1 MATPLPAAPLSLADL
16 APASCARVVAVDPH
30 TPIGRRLLDL
40 GFVPGTEL
48 RVIRR
53 APLGDPVEY
62 ELRGYRV
69 CLRRSEALR
78 IQVELR

>member
-1 MATPLPAAPLSLADL
+1 MAATLPVVPLCLADVPPGS
-16 APASCARVVAVDPH
+16 AARVAAVDAQS
-30 TPIGRRLLDL
+30 PIGRRLLDL
-40 GFVPGTEL
+40 GFVPGTL
-48 RVIRR
+48 VQVVRR

-78 IQVELR
+78 IGVELA

>member
-1 MATPLPAAPLSLADL
+1 MASFVPAPPLSLADV
-16 APASCARVVAVDPH
+16 APGSCARVVAVDPQSQ
-30 TPIGRRLLDL
+30 IGRRLLDL

>member
-1 MATPLPAAPLSLADL
+1 MAAILPVVPLSLADL
-16 APASCARVVAVDPH
+16 APGSAARVAEVDPKS
-30 TPIGRRLLDL
+30 PIGRRLLDL
-40 GFVPGTEL
+40 GFVPGTA
-48 RVIRR
+48 VQVVRR

-78 IQVELR
+78 IRVELA

>member
-1 MATPLPAAPLSLADL
+1 MAVALPIVPLSLADV
-16 APASCARVVAVDPH
+16 PPGTTARVAAVDPES
-30 TPIGRRLLDL
+30 PIGRRLLDL
-40 GFVPGTEL
+40 GFVAGTEV

-53 APLGDPVEY
+53 APFGDPVEY

-78 IQVELR
+78 IGVELA